1 MKLANTYVRIEL
13 IVNRVLTLNLGKAQ
27 GHILMTVFKKL
38 SNLEPLSDV
47 FCRPESVD
55 QPIVDVG
62 STGGCDGRRVVDVD
76 VDVDVGAASV
86 VVVSDASRV
95 FQNVFSNDPILKVIF
110 VAGGP
115 FYRILVS

>member
-1 MKLANTYVRIEL
+1 MKLANTNVRIEL

-27 GHILMTVFKKL
+27 GHIFMTVFKKL

-62 STGGCDGRRVVDVD
+62 STGGCDGRHVVV

-115 FYRILVS
+115 FYRLLV